1 MSFPSIFRDASAR
14 LGWLRA
20 TLLLAC
26 VLTMLASAPL
36 WMNSRPYPPLRVAGW
51 FPILSDPWDKLVF
64 AAALTALLAAFRF
77 HRAGTVAFLAISLFL
92 ALADQARWQPW
103 FYMYWVMLLLTL
115 AEERA
120 ALAGCR
126 FALAAAYVWSGI
138 QKINPHYF
146 DLVVPWFVKPAAA
159 WLPAFVAT
167 AFQWA
172 VAAAPAI
179 EVFIGLGLWFPR
191 TRRAA
196 VIAAFAVHLSALLFL
211 GPLGHKH
218 NWIVWP
224 WNLAMPALVVTL
236 FPRGTPEA
244 VWPGSKRSAW
254 SVVVVALFWLLPI
267 LSFFGKWDSYLSFSL
282 YTGNLTKA
290 DIFISASLRERLP
303 PELHEFI
310 KPTPEPFN
318 EQVQGP
324 YVVLVELWADKVL
337 RVPPLPEARNYRHIA
352 RYLAGFAADPNDVH
366 LVLIP
371 RVGKILF
378 YRGGDLRPEAGMPLD
393 LQ

>member
-1 MSFPSIFRDASAR
+1 VTLPAFLKGTPSR
-14 LGWLRA
+14 LICLRV

-26 VLTMLASAPL
+26 LLTMLSSAPL
-36 WMNSRPYPPLRVAGW
+36 WMNSRPYPPLPVADW
-51 FPILSDPWDKLVF
+51 VPVLSGPWDKLVF
-64 AAALTALLAAFRF
+64 AAALAALLLAMKFY
-77 HRAGTVAFLAISLFL
+77 RAGVIAFLTISLFL
-92 ALADQARWQPW
+92 ELADQARWQPW
-103 FYMYWVMLLLTL
+103 FYMYWVMFLLTL

-120 ALAGCR
+120 AVAGCR
-126 FALAAAYVWSGI
+126 FALAAVYVWSGI
-138 QKINPHYF
+138 QKCNPHYF

-159 WLPAFVAT
+159 WLPSFVVT
-167 AFQWA
+167 GFQWA
-172 VAAAPAI
+172 VAAAPVI

-196 VIAAFAVHLSALLFL
+196 VIATFAVHLSALLFL

-224 WNLAMPALVVTL
+224 WNLVMPALVVIL
-236 FPRGTPEA
+236 FPARPLVEGWA
-244 VWPGSKRSAW
+244 GLKRSAW
-254 SVVVVALFWLLPI
+254 SVAVVTLFWLLPI

-282 YTGNLTKA
+282 YTGHLTKA
-290 DIFISASLRERLP
+290 DLFISASLRERLP

-310 KPTPEPFN
+310 VPTPAPYN
-318 EQVQGP
+318 EEAQGP

-337 RVPPLPEARNYRHIA
+337 RVPPLPEARNYRNVA
-352 RYLAGFAADPNDVH
+352 RYLAGFSADPNDVH

-378 YRGGDLRPEAGMPLD
+378 YRGGDLRPEAGIPLN
-393 LQ
+393 L

>member
-1 MSFPSIFRDASAR
+1 VSFSVIFKDASGR

-20 TLLLAC
+20 TLLVAC
-26 VLTMLASAPL
+26 LLTMLASVPL
-36 WMNSRPYPPLRVAGW
+36 WMNSRPYPPLPAVNW
-51 FPILSDPWDKLVF
+51 LPILSEPWDKFVF
-64 AAALTALLAAFRF
+64 AAALGALLLAMRF
-77 HRAGTVAFLAISLFL
+77 YRVGVMAFLAVSFFL

-115 AEERA
+115 GEERA
-120 ALAGCR
+120 ALTGCR
-126 FALAAAYVWSGI
+126 LALAAVYVWGGI
-138 QKINPHYF
+138 QKCNPHYF

-159 WLPAFVAT
+159 WLPSFVAT
-167 AFQWA
+167 GFQWA

-179 EVFIGLGLWFPR
+179 EVFIGLGLWFSR
-191 TRRAA
+191 TRPTAI
-196 VIAAFAVHLSALLFL
+196 IAAFVVHLSALLFL

-224 WNLAMPALVVTL
+224 WNLAMPALVLIL
-236 FPRGTPEA
+236 FPHGPLEA
-244 VWPGSKRSAW
+244 VWTGLKRSAW
-254 SVVVVALFWLLPI
+254 SVAVVALFWLLPI

-290 DIFISASLRERLP
+290 DLFISASLRERLP
-303 PELHEFI
+303 PALHEFI
-310 KPTPEPFN
+310 VPTPAPYN
-318 EQVQGP
+318 EQMQGP
-324 YVVLVELWADKVL
+324 YVVLVELWADKIL

-352 RYLAGFAADPNDVH
+352 RYLSTFAADPNDMH

-378 YRGGDLRPEAGMPLD
+378 YRGGDLRPEAGIPLN
-393 LQ
+393 L

>member
-1 MSFPSIFRDASAR
+1 
-14 LGWLRA
+14 
-20 TLLLAC
+20 
-26 VLTMLASAPL
+26 
-36 WMNSRPYPPLRVAGW
+36 
-51 FPILSDPWDKLVF
+51 
-64 AAALTALLAAFRF
+64 
-77 HRAGTVAFLAISLFL
+77 
-92 ALADQARWQPW
+92 
-103 FYMYWVMLLLTL
+103 
-115 AEERA
+115 
-120 ALAGCR
+120 
-126 FALAAAYVWSGI
+126 
-138 QKINPHYF
+138 
-146 DLVVPWFVKPAAA
+146 VKPAAA
-159 WLPAFVAT
+159 WLPSFAA
-167 AFQWA
+167 AGFQWT

-179 EVFIGLGLWFPR
+179 EVFIGLGLWFSR
-191 TRRAA
+191 TRWLA
-196 VIAAFAVHLSALLFL
+196 VIAAFAVHLSALLLL

-224 WNLAMPALVVTL
+224 WNLAMPALVVIL
-236 FPRGTPEA
+236 FPREPMKE
-244 VWPGSKRSAW
+244 VWAYLKRSAW
-254 SVVVVALFWLLPI
+254 SVAVVALFWLLPI

-290 DIFISASLRERLP
+290 DVFISASLRERLP
-303 PELHEFI
+303 PALQEFI
-310 KPTPEPFN
+310 VPTPAPYN

-337 RVPPLPEARNYRHIA
+337 RVPPLPEARNYRNVA